1 MVLNYI
7 LVGCP
12 SLLPKNLQSLNTR
25 PALFKRWIVLSSGKI
40 TIHRISIRETSCAI
54 QWTVIYPLALSI
66 ACSEGVFIGSANVF
80 ARESAMLKLPKRGL
94 SPIFLW
100 HKIKDGGYI
109 VTMRT
114 WWQAFAHPKYA
125 CTAGYVIYL
134 LNNLGQASIIQ
145 KLDNAIHRIN
155 RYPANK

>member
-1 MVLNYI
+1 MVLNFI
-7 LVGCP
+7 LDGCP

-66 ACSEGVFIGSANVF
+66 ACSAGVLIGCANVF

-94 SPIFLW
+94 SPIFLC

-109 VTMRT
+109 ETMRT
-114 WWQAFAHPKYA
+114 WTSFRPPKIRLHCRLRYLPFEQFGPGLNYSK
-125 CTAGYVIYL
+125 AG
-134 LNNLGQASIIQ
+134 
-145 KLDNAIHRIN
+145 
-155 RYPANK
+155 